1 MAQNRKANPYIY
13 EKTKDGEALYDIYS
27 RLVKERI
34 VFLAEEIDCDAATTI
49 CATLLF
55 LDSQSKTK
63 PIYLYINSNGG
74 EIHAGLF
81 TIYDTMN
88 YINAPVH
95 TVCIGE
101 AYSAASMILS
111 AGEKGYRTAF
121 PNANMM
127 IHEVQTFSN
136 GPMQRSATDTVKHSK
151 RIDKLNKRL
160 LELIAEHTGQTV
172 EKVTELAKETT
183 YFTADEAKEFG
194 LIDNIVK
201 KSGDSAGTRRRTR
214 K

>member
-1 MAQNRKANPYIY
+1 MLKNRRANSYIY
-13 EKTKDGEALYDIYS
+13 EKTKDGEAIYDIYS

-34 VFLAEEIDCDAATTI
+34 VFLSEGIDCDAATTI

-88 YINAPVH
+88 YISAPVH

-111 AGEKGYRTAF
+111 AGEKGHRTAF

-127 IHEVQTFSN
+127 IHEVQTFD
-136 GPMQRSATDTVKHSK
+136 GLIQRSATDTVKHSK
-151 RIDKLNKRL
+151 RVDKLNKRL

-183 YFTADEAKEFG
+183 YFTAEEAKEFG

-201 KSGDSAGTRRRTR
+201 KSSKSGTRKSTR